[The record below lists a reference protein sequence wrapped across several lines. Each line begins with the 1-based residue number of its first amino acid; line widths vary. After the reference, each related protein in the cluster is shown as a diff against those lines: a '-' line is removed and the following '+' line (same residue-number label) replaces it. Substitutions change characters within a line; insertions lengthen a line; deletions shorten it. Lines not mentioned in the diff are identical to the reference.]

1 MLVNVNRTGS
11 TKRMILKKKKKKS
24 MFRSV
29 IDALKKPLKIK

>member
-1 MLVNVNRTGS
+1 MLTNANRTGS

>member
-1 MLVNVNRTGS
+1 MLVNVNKTGS